1 VAENQE
7 GYDRLAFGSPSGGRV
22 SDAVGGTSRRHL
34 HWPDGGEITMLGSS
48 NVVANLAVKDV
59 GRSRAFFTDTLGL
72 EEVGNKGDDMVFL
85 RSGGCVD
92 KIYRSDYAGTNKAD
106 AVTREVD
113 NIDKKVE
120 APKAKGVTFE
130 HYDIAGL
137 ELDGDVPVGGGVKI
151 AWFKDP
157 DGDILN
163 MVEEAG

>member
-1 VAENQE
+1 
-7 GYDRLAFGSPSGGRV
+7 
-22 SDAVGGTSRRHL
+22 
-34 HWPDGGEITMLGSS
+34 MLGRS

-85 RSGGCVD
+85 KSGDCVD

-106 AVTREVD
+106 AVTWEVD

-120 APKAKGVTFE
+120 ALKARGVTFE

-137 ELDGDVPVGGGVKI
+137 ELDGDVHVGGAVKI

-157 DGDILN
+157 GRQHPQHGRGGRLGHVRERRRNDEGMLRPGS
-163 MVEEAG
+163 A